1 MFTSRRFPLFSG
13 LCELDQRGAAALFSR
28 MAFLISV
35 DTLCIFF
42 QVSLDFAGGCSEI
55 NTSEL

>member
-1 MFTSRRFPLFSG
+1 MFSG

-42 QVSLDFAGGCSEI
+42 QVSFDFAGGCSEI